1 MKVRIDY
8 DTCMGDGNCR
18 KVCPEVFGYDDEKL
32 QGRVLQETVPTGLEA
47 KVRQAAEECAV
58 GAVIVEE

>member
-8 DTCMGDGNCR
+8 DECMGDGNCH

-32 QGRVLQETVPTGLEA
+32 QGVVLQETVPAALAA
-47 KVRQAAEECAV
+47 KVRKAAEECAV
-58 GAVIVEE
+58 GAVLVEE